1 MKKLL
6 ATLLLGAALTV
17 GALPAAAAGTD
28 GTVTMQPDG
37 DRAAVTLS
45 VPEGA
50 DQDATAL
57 RLRFQ
62 VEGQDATASF
72 AFADGLTSTVQQ
84 YRYDAATGTLTL
96 YLAGQEA
103 LLQDGSVALGEICL
117 SAAPG
122 TSATVQVVEDSLE
135 LVNAAY
141 NKTGVT
147 QATGT
152 EVTLT
157 VPGGNP
163 TPEQTLAP
171 EQTPAPVPQ
180 PEQTPA
186 PGVQATPMPTAAPS
200 GGGNTN
206 GNTQVNNGNNKNGGN
221 TRQEP
226 TPTPVVSTTPVY
238 TAAPQPAGTTTQ
250 SGKSSSTGKGSTTQS
265 GNRATPAPSA
275 TPEPSAQPAASA
287 SPAPS
292 ATPAPTPAT
301 AETAQAETPASGGL
315 PLPALLAVAVV
326 ILALLGVVIL
336 RLRNR

>member
-84 YRYDAATGTLTL
+84 YRYDASAGTLTL
-96 YLAGQEA
+96 YLAGQQA

-141 NKTGVT
+141 SKAGVT
-147 QATGT
+147 HATGT

-157 VPGGNP
+157 APGGNP
-163 TPEQTLAP
+163 T
-171 EQTPAPVPQ
+171 

-186 PGVQATPMPTAAPS
+186 PGVQATPVPTAAPS
-200 GGGNTN
+200 GGGNTH
-206 GNTQVNNGNNKNGGN
+206 GNTQANSGNNKNGGN

-250 SGKSSSTGKGSTTQS
+250 SGKGSSTGKGSTTQS

-301 AETAQAETPASGGL
+301 AETAQAETPSSGGL